1 MSVGS
6 AERPDGP
13 LLANLAQEQLWSR
26 PINITDYQSLLSVA
40 RQQPE
45 PQRLLFV
52 FLRASLP
59 ADHQGD
65 EKERFQAG
73 KGGELEPIMTVDK
86 VLDELGSFSDLVAE
100 SEQMGQ
106 EWQIVLAAGLAGK
119 NGIAPDSAAAEQ
131 PLKEMVE
138 TVRFGGD
145 LAKYIAFG
153 RDGTLMQF
161 S

>member
-1 MSVGS
+1 
-6 AERPDGP
+6 
-13 LLANLAQEQLWSR
+13 
-26 PINITDYQSLLSVA
+26 
-40 RQQPE
+40 
-45 PQRLLFV
+45 LLFV

-65 EKERFQAG
+65 EEERFHAG
-73 KGGELEPIMTVDK
+73 KGGELEPIMVVDK
-86 VLDELGSFSDLVAE
+86 LLGELGSFTNLVAE

-106 EWQIVLAAGLAGK
+106 EWQIVIAAGLAGK
-119 NGIAPDSAAAEQ
+119 NGVPPDSEAAEQ

-145 LAKYIAFG
+145 LSKYIAFD